1 MEFAFSPEDLAFRD
15 EVRQFIKE
23 NWGDGDTVGGIA
35 AEDDEAFPRMRAF
48 ERKLADRGWLTMAW
62 PKEYGG
68 QGASHIRQMIFR
80 EECAYHGAPGSGG
93 QGVNMI
99 GPCIMVHGN
108 EQQKREFLPP
118 IANAEVMWCQG
129 FSEPGSGSDL
139 ASLQTR
145 AVRDGDDYVL
155 NGQKIWTSGAQHSDW
170 IHVLARTD
178 PDAPKHRGITYF
190 LVDMKTPGISI
201 RPIQQMHGR
210 SGFNETFFENVRVP
224 RHQVLGEEN
233 RGWYAAATTLDF
245 ERSGVGRIAG
255 GMRTLEMLTDFC
267 KEATLGGTSL
277 IKRPGVR
284 EKLAELAIEHEV
296 GRYISYRVSWMQAS
310 GKIPNYEASMSKL
323 YGSELT
329 QRLGQAGVNIM
340 GLYGTLYEGSR
351 WAPLEA
357 KMQVLYL
364 SSVSATIA
372 AGTSEVQRNIMATRG
387 LGLPRG

>member
-1 MEFAFSPEDLAFRD
+1 VEFAFTQEDLAFRD

-23 NWGDGDTVGGIA
+23 NWADGDTVGGIA
-35 AEDDEAFPRMRAF
+35 AEDEEAFPRMRAF
-48 ERKLADRGWLTMAW
+48 EHKLAERGWLTMAW

-224 RHQVLGEEN
+224 RDQVLGEEN

-267 KEATLGGTSL
+267 KEATLGGTPL

>member
-1 MEFAFSPEDLAFRD
+1 MDFAFTPEDQAFRT
-15 EVRQFIKE
+15 EVREFIRA
-23 NWGDGDTVGGIA
+23 NWGMGDDVGGIA
-35 AEDDEAFPRMRAF
+35 AESDEEMPRRRAF
-48 ERKLADRGWLTMAW
+48 EKQLAARGWLTMAW
-62 PKEYGG
+62 PVEYGG
-68 QGASHIRQMIFR
+68 AGASHIRQMIFR

-99 GPCIMVHGN
+99 GPCIMVHGT
-108 EQQKREFLPP
+108 EEQKRRFLPP
-118 IANAEVMWCQG
+118 IANAEVLWCQG

-145 AVRDGDDYVL
+145 AVRDGDDYVI
-155 NGQKIWTSGAQHSDW
+155 NGQKIWTSNAQHADW

-190 LVDMKTPGISI
+190 LVDMKTPGISV
-201 RPIQQMHGR
+201 RPIRQMHGR

-224 RHQVLGEEN
+224 RDQVLGEEN

-245 ERSGVGRIAG
+245 ERSGVGRFAAG
-255 GMRTLEMLTDFC
+255 LRTLEMLTQFC
-267 KEATLGGTSL
+267 REATIGGVPL
-277 IKRPGVR
+277 AKRADVR
-284 EKLAELAIEHEV
+284 AKLAELAIEHQV
-296 GRYISYRVSWMQAS
+296 GRYLAYRVSWMQAS
-310 GKIPNYEASMSKL
+310 GRIPNYEASMSKL
-323 YGSELT
+323 YGSELS
-329 QRLGQAGVNIM
+329 QRLGQAGINIM

-351 WAPLEA
+351 WAPLAA

-372 AGTSEVQRNIMATRG
+372 AGTSEIQRNIMATRG

>member
-1 MEFAFSPEDLAFRD
+1 MEFKFSAEDQAFRD
-15 EVRQFIKE
+15 EVRGFIRE
-23 NWGDGDTVGGIA
+23 HWGSGEDMEMG
-35 AEDDEAFPRMRAF
+35 EDDSNLAKVRSF
-48 ERKLADRGWLTMAW
+48 EKKLAERGWLTMAW

-68 QGASHIRQMIFR
+68 ASAGFIQQMIFR
-80 EECAYHGAPGSGG
+80 EECAYHNAPGSGG
-93 QGVNMI
+93 QGINMI

-108 EQQKREFLPP
+108 ENQKKEYLPS
-118 IANAEVMWCQG
+118 IANADVVWCQG

-145 AVRDGDDYVL
+145 AVADGDDFVL
-155 NGQKIWTSGAQHSDW
+155 NGQKIWTSGAHYADW

-190 LVDMKTPGISI
+190 LVDMKTPGISV

-224 RHQVLGEEN
+224 RSQVLGEIN

-245 ERSGVGRIAG
+245 ERSGVGRFASG
-255 GMRTLEMLTDFC
+255 LRSLESLTQFC
-267 KEATLGGTSL
+267 RETSIGGTKLAS
-277 IKRPGVR
+277 KPEVR
-284 EKLAELAIEHEV
+284 MKLAELQIEHEV
-296 GRYISYRVSWMQAS
+296 GRYLAYRVSWMQGA
-310 GKIPNYEASMSKL
+310 GRIPNYEASMSKM

-340 GLYGTLYEGSR
+340 GLYGGLYEGSK

-357 KMQVLYL
+357 KMQVMYL

-372 AGTSEVQRNIMATRG
+372 AGTSEIQRNIMATRG